1 MSVEVSFKRQ
11 IGTFKLDVDF
21 KVKNGTVGLLGA
33 SGCGKSMTL
42 QMIAG
47 IMKPDEGRIVV
58 NGRVFFDSDA
68 GINLSIQERR
78 VGYVFQNYALFPNMT
93 TEQNISCG
101 IREKLPKEEKNRL
114 IERMLKDMRLDGL
127 GKRKPAQ
134 LSGGQQQ
141 RVALARTLISRP
153 EVLLLDEPL
162 SALDSFL
169 KDKLLTE
176 LKDILKGYE
185 KDALLVTHNRDE
197 VYEICGQTA
206 VMDNGRML
214 SVGETKQIFKD
225 PETVPGAILTGC
237 KNIAKAKKTG
247 DKKVLVPEWGVEFET
262 EIKVKDN
269 LNSVGIRAHYFSP
282 DTEENSQP
290 IQIVDC
296 IEEPFAYIVKFRY
309 EKQDKSSEPVWWR
322 VYKNRVAEC
331 PDARRLGIGADD
343 ILLLYDK

>member
-1 MSVEVSFKRQ
+1 MSIEVNVKRQ
-11 IGTFKLDVDF
+11 IGTFKLDVNF
-21 KVKNGTVGLLGA
+21 KALNGTVGLLGA

-47 IMKPDEGRIVV
+47 IMKPDEGIIVV
-58 NGRVFFDSDA
+58 NGRVFFDSDE

-93 TEQNISCG
+93 SYQNIACG
-101 IREKLPKEEKNRL
+101 IREKLPKEEKKKL
-114 IERMLKDMRLDGL
+114 VKRMLADMHLDGL

-176 LKDILKGYE
+176 LKDILAGYE
-185 KDALLVTHNRDE
+185 KDTILVTHNRDE

-206 VMDNGRML
+206 IMDGGRML
-214 SVGETKQIFKD
+214 TVGDTKEIFKD
-225 PETVPGAILTGC
+225 PQTVPGAILTGC
-237 KNIAKAKKTG
+237 KNIAKAKKTSERS
-247 DKKVLVPEWGVEFET
+247 VYIPEWGALFET
-262 EIKVKDN
+262 DKDVGDN
-269 LNSVGIRAHYFSP
+269 LNAVGIRAHYFSP
-282 DTEENSQP
+282 DIVQNSHP
-290 IQIVDC
+290 VKIIDC

-309 EKQDKSSEPVWWR
+309 EKQDKESEPVWWR
-322 VYKNRVAEC
+322 VYKNRTKEC
-331 PDARRLGIGADD
+331 PDAHKLGISPKDV
-343 ILLLYDK
+343 LLLYEK